1 MNILLVDDH
10 ALVRAGIRTLINQ
23 IDSFQVVGEA
33 DGVERGLALLR
44 ELGPDLVVTDITL
57 GNESGLDLL
66 AAIKRER
73 PATRVVVLS
82 MHSADE
88 VVSDALRL
96 GADAYL
102 LKDSAPGELDIALR
116 AVERHESYLSP
127 VVSRR
132 MIDRYVRPQPVAEK
146 PLDMLTARQKQIL
159 TMIAGRKS
167 TKEIAYELDLSEKT
181 IGAHRAQIMER
192 TGVRD
197 LVAANSDAAAA
208 RIGGSLARSEA
219 LLREGLELGATD
231 ACAQFTEIADNA
243 QAVLRLQTNLER
255 LTGSYRA
262 RFDEVAGHGQMVA
275 AGAAEVLGQL
285 QYQDIVRQCVER
297 LQAAA
302 ARRNALLGEG
312 FGSVPADPAVLAA
325 LLGDVLDG
333 YLAGEAMHGLRQEGP
348 LESRAAIEL
357 F

>member
-23 IDSFQVVGEA
+23 IDSFKVVGEA

-44 ELGPDLVVTDITL
+44 ELEPDIVVTDISL
-57 GNESGLDLL
+57 GSESGLDLL
-66 AAIKRER
+66 AAIKRDR

-102 LKDSAPGELDIALR
+102 LKDSAPGELEIALH

-132 MIDRYVRPQPVAEK
+132 MIDRYVRPQPVVAEK
-146 PLDMLTARQKQIL
+146 PLDMLTARQQQIL
-159 TMIAGRKS
+159 TMIAERKS

-181 IGAHRAQIMER
+181 IAAHRAQIMER

-197 LVAANSDAAAA
+197 LV
-208 RIGGSLARSEA
+208 
-219 LLREGLELGATD
+219 GL
-231 ACAQFTEIADNA
+231 
-243 QAVLRLQTNLER
+243 VL
-255 LTGSYRA
+255 
-262 RFDEVAGHGQMVA
+262 F
-275 AGAAEVLGQL
+275 
-285 QYQDIVRQCVER
+285 
-297 LQAAA
+297 
-302 ARRNALLGEG
+302 
-312 FGSVPADPAVLAA
+312 
-325 LLGDVLDG
+325 
-333 YLAGEAMHGLRQEGP
+333 AMQHGLVKKTG
-348 LESRAAIEL
+348 
-357 F
+357 